1 MAAPTAT
8 AVFLDENLHIHRGP
22 AGKRADGLK
31 AKPLKP
37 LAAKQ
42 GLQEKKALR
51 DVSNIGKPPV
61 STRKPLQDVSNT
73 AKPRGRNISDGT
85 TLKKTA
91 LRSHEATKNPVKK
104 TVIFSDETAKCHEW
118 AKDGVE
124 GTHFTGNDSQK
135 LEKDSQDKRV
145 KKKVEKIM
153 SALHDWPDAVFDHVL
168 FPSEVVAAFFEE
180 VKEMELEPEI
190 LPENNRRRSSSGD
203 KMKLAED
210 PFTEDELD
218 YYPFLENNPVEFQL
232 RDELPLLE
240 PGMN

>member
-8 AVFLDENLHIHRGP
+8 AVFLDENLHIHRGKAAFDLTNSSQGGFPVVNDWHVWSMCAGP

-135 LEKDSQDKRV
+135 LEKDSQDKR
-145 KKKVEKIM
+145 K
-153 SALHDWPDAVFDHVL
+153 SSLPAVQY
-168 FPSEVVAAFFEE
+168 AI
-180 VKEMELEPEI
+180 EP
-190 LPENNRRRSSSGD
+190 
-203 KMKLAED
+203 
-210 PFTEDELD
+210 FC
-218 YYPFLENNPVEFQL
+218 FH
-232 RDELPLLE
+232 
-240 PGMN
+240 

>member
-85 TLKKTA
+85 TLKKNA

-135 LEKDSQDKRV
+135 LEKDNQDKR
-145 KKKVEKIM
+145 
-153 SALHDWPDAVFDHVL
+153 
-168 FPSEVVAAFFEE
+168 
-180 VKEMELEPEI
+180 
-190 LPENNRRRSSSGD
+190 D

-210 PFTEDELD
+210 PFAEDELD
-218 YYPFLENNPVEFQL
+218 DYAFLENNPIEFQL

>member
-190 LPENNRRRSSSGD
+190 LPENNRRRSSSG
-203 KMKLAED
+203 LFLLPCTHSCRSLISA
-210 PFTEDELD
+210 FQCFHQQHRLD
-218 YYPFLENNPVEFQL
+218 FFLIICMDVCPS
-232 RDELPLLE
+232 R
-240 PGMN
+240 

>member
-1 MAAPTAT
+1 MAAPIST
-8 AVFLDENLHIHRGP
+8 AVFLDENLPIHRGP

-37 LAAKQ
+37 LAKQ

-51 DVSNIGKPPV
+51 DVSNIGKPPM

-73 AKPRGRNISDGT
+73 GKPREQRNISDGAA
-85 TLKKTA
+85 LKKTA

-104 TVIFSDETAKCHEW
+104 TVIFSDETTKCHEW

-135 LEKDSQDKRV
+135 LEKDRQDKRV

-153 SALHDWPDAVFDHVL
+153 SALHDWPDVVFDHVL
-168 FPSEVVAAFFEE
+168 FPSEVVAAFFKDI
-180 VKEMELEPEI
+180 KELELEPEI
-190 LPENNRRRSSSGD
+190 LPDSNSCLSSD
-203 KMKLAED
+203 KMKLSED
-210 PFTEDELD
+210 PFADDEFD
-218 YYPFLENNPVEFQL
+218 NYPFLDNKPVEFQL

>member
-1 MAAPTAT
+1 MAAPAAT
-8 AVFLDENLHIHRGP
+8 AVFLDENLPIHRGP

-37 LAAKQ
+37 LAKQ

-73 AKPRGRNISDGT
+73 GKPNISGAAA
-85 TLKKTA
+85 LKKTA
-91 LRSHEATKNPVKK
+91 LRSHETTKNPVKN
-104 TVIFSDETAKCHEW
+104 VIFSDETTKCHEW

-124 GTHFTGNDSQK
+124 GTHFTGNDSQM
-135 LEKDSQDKRV
+135 LEKDRQDKRV

-153 SALHDWPDAVFDHVL
+153 SALHDWPDVVFDPVV

-180 VKEMELEPEI
+180 VKVLELEPEI
-190 LPENNRRRSSSGD
+190 LPDNNGCFSSSGD

-210 PFTEDELD
+210 PFGEYELD
-218 YYPFLENNPVEFQL
+218 DYPFLENKPVEFQL
-232 RDELPLLE
+232 RDELSLLE